1 MANGTGGRGKS
12 AKAERRLNEVLDELI
27 PGPFGPKDLNPI
39 RVAAAALHRLPNL
52 GTEEKALRRRLLK
65 EMDGLQAALPDFR
78 ARLDHVRDPTSV
90 FDPSDTDTVGR
101 LVALA
106 LLSQDFIP
114 LGEVPPTY
122 GSGVYALYY
131 VGDHPAYAEISN
143 TENPIYIGK
152 ADPASSTAKNPREQG
167 TRLFGRLADHRKA
180 IATVQ
185 AHAEAMEKARV
196 AAGGSGPAVPI
207 LRVQDF
213 TCRRLVCTTHAQL
226 VAEQHLI
233 RLFLPAWNSE
243 MKICF
248 GISKHGDAATT
259 RANNRS
265 PWDVLHPGRAW
276 AVGNPVRD
284 KMTAQTITTA
294 LQGHFAANPPLRD
307 RESYIEKL
315 TDAFRQLDRA
325 DAETSSA
332 AAEEVDSDEPTDLL
346 SNSAEPSVLAGLED
360 AAQEED

>member
-1 MANGTGGRGKS
+1 MARGAGGRGKV
-12 AKAERRLNEVLDELI
+12 AKAERRLAEVLDELVA
-27 PGPFGPKDLNPI
+27 GPFGPRDLNPI
-39 RVAAAALHRLPNL
+39 RVAASALDRLPRL
-52 GTEEKALRRRLLK
+52 SKDEAALRRRLLR
-65 EMDGLQAALPDFR
+65 EFDALLDALPEIR
-78 ARLDHVRDPTSV
+78 GRLDHIRDPSAV

-101 LVALA
+101 LVAVA

-131 VGDHPAYAEISN
+131 VGDHPAYAEIAN
-143 TENPIYIGK
+143 TENPIYVGK
-152 ADPASSTAKNPREQG
+152 ADPASSTARTPREQG

-185 AHAEAMEKARV
+185 AHAERMERERV
-196 AAGGSGPAVPI
+196 EAGSHGDAIPI

-213 TCRRLVCTTHAQL
+213 TCRRLVCTTHSQL

-233 RLFLPAWNSE
+233 RLFRPVWNSE

-259 RANNRS
+259 RGNNRS

-276 AVGNPVRD
+276 ATGNPVREG
-284 KMTAQTITTA
+284 MTPETIVAA
-294 LQGHFAANPPLRD
+294 LQRHFSDNPPLRD
-307 RESYIEKL
+307 REAYIEKL

-325 DAETSSA
+325 DEEESTLA
-332 AAEEVDSDEPTDLL
+332 ADEVDEDEAPNLFT
-346 SNSAEPSVLAGLED
+346 AIEQED
-360 AAQEED
+360 PE

>member
-1 MANGTGGRGKS
+1 
-12 AKAERRLNEVLDELI
+12 
-27 PGPFGPKDLNPI
+27 
-39 RVAAAALHRLPNL
+39 VA
-52 GTEEKALRRRLLK
+52 
-65 EMDGLQAALPDFR
+65 
-78 ARLDHVRDPTSV
+78 V
-90 FDPSDTDTVGR
+90 
-101 LVALA
+101 A
-106 LLSQDFIP
+106 LLSQDPIP

-131 VGDHPAYAEISN
+131 TGDHPAYAEISN
-143 TENPIYIGK
+143 TENPIYVGK
-152 ADPASSTAKNPREQG
+152 ADPASSTAKTPREQG

-185 AHAEAMEKARV
+185 AYAEEQERQRL
-196 AAGGSGPAVPI
+196 AAGGEGEAIPI

-233 RLFLPAWNSE
+233 RLFRPAWNSE

-259 RANNRS
+259 RGNNRS
-265 PWDVLHPGRAW
+265 PWDVLHPGRQW

-284 KMTAQTITTA
+284 GMTAKTIEAA
-294 LQGHFAANPPLRD
+294 LLRHFSEYPPIRD
-307 RESYIEKL
+307 REGYIERL

-325 DAETSSA
+325 DEETSA
-332 AAEEVDSDEPTDLL
+332 AAAREVEDDEDGPDLL
-346 SNSAEPSVLAGLED
+346 TQLEAD
-360 AAQEED
+360 DSEED